1 MTKTKVC
8 VIGLGYIGLPTASI
22 LASKNF
28 NVVGVD
34 NNPNVVASLKKG
46 KVHISEPNLNI
57 LFKKCQNNGSLQIS
71 SELESADI
79 FIICVPTPFKKND
92 QTKPDIDFV
101 INAAKSISKVI
112 KPGDLVILESTS
124 PIGTTEKVCKLIQDE
139 GISTSDIYFAYCPER
154 VLPGNIIKE
163 LNENDRIVGGVDSQS
178 SNKAFEFY
186 NSFVS
191 GSIHI
196 TDSKTAEMCKLVENS
211 FRDVNIAF
219 ANEISLIC
227 DRLNIDAWHLIELAN
242 RHPRVNILQPGIGVG
257 GHCIAVDPIFLASTD
272 QENSKLIQLSRKINN
287 NKKDWVIKKIEKSIE
302 EFKIANKKL
311 PSIACLGLTFKP
323 NVDDIRNSPAID
335 IVSKLSKKGLD
346 LYIVE
351 PNLKDHKIFQIS
363 SLDDAID
370 AADIICFLVNH
381 NEFQSIK
388 NDIKYHKKKFLDYCG
403 VLN

>member
-351 PNLKDHKIFQIS
+351 PNLKEHKIFQIS

-370 AADIICFLVNH
+370 ASDIICFLVNH

>member
-139 GISTSDIYFAYCPER
+139 GISTSNIYFAYCPER

-287 NKKDWVIKKIEKSIE
+287 NKKDWVIKKLK
-302 EFKIANKKL
+302 NL
-311 PSIACLGLTFKP
+311 L
-323 NVDDIRNSPAID
+323 R
-335 IVSKLSKKGLD
+335 
-346 LYIVE
+346 
-351 PNLKDHKIFQIS
+351 NLK
-363 SLDDAID
+363 L
-370 AADIICFLVNH
+370 L
-381 NEFQSIK
+381 IK
-388 NDIKYHKKKFLDYCG
+388 NYLQ
-403 VLN
+403 

>member
-191 GSIHI
+191 GSIYI

-351 PNLKDHKIFQIS
+351 PNLKEHKIFQIS

-370 AADIICFLVNH
+370 ASDIICFLVNH